1 MKRMIEIL
9 RGLREDS
16 DLKQSDIAGL
26 IGTTQQQYS
35 KYETGESDLPI
46 QALAILADYYQ
57 VSADYLLGRTESREG
72 LAALDETIVGGS
84 TAGGFCLS
92 CCLCGQ
98 AGGGPFWNMS
108 ICSSSS
114 KGTVGKS
121 EPAAGFS
128 SAFGGKQ
135 PRRQAGQRDPLS
147 SKTVCP
153 NDFLIKQ
160 RHNAAGV
167 MPFSC

>member
-72 LAALDETIVGGS
+72 LAALDETIEGGS
-84 TAGGFCLS
+84 TAGGFCPS
-92 CCLCGQ
+92 CCLWGQ

-114 KGTVGKS
+114 KSTVGKVS
-121 EPAAGFS
+121 R
-128 SAFGGKQ
+128 Q
-135 PRRQAGQRDPLS
+135 PDFPPLS
-147 SKTVCP
+147 AGDSPAVKPV
-153 NDFLIKQ
+153 
-160 RHNAAGV
+160 NAIRFHQK
-167 MPFSC
+167 PCTPTIF